1 MLGVQVE
8 ALEGRAAAGGTPFVT
23 VSGGREERLAQAVE
37 AIEPL
42 LRFPTLNLSPEP
54 GTEPGPG
61 SGSGPE
67 PEPEPEP
74 AC

>member
-1 MLGVQVE
+1 ME

-42 LRFPTLNLSPEP
+42 LRFPTLNLAPEPEPEP
-54 GTEPGPG
+54 GP
-61 SGSGPE
+61 GPE
-67 PEPEPEP
+67 PEPEPGPEPEP
-74 AC
+74 ASR